1 MLDDDNNT
9 TSETII
15 LKLSTRAGIPAA
27 LVPSDPNNIPS
38 QSPLTQLNRNNQPV
52 EINVQILPNHP
63 IADDYKTKN
72 PTRLIRTNDDIDAR
86 IVSLSSG
93 YQTRSRNSDNIGS
106 TTTLSPIPSDI
117 DSQRK
122 RILNFVVSDAQP
134 QSFQPRPS
142 TTSTSTT
149 TTTTTTTTTQP
160 PQYSEQLGRELGSK
174 NAFVN
179 RQASIKSYPTTTTNA
194 PNVLISG
201 IHLPPNRLPKNENIK
216 LVLTS
221 GLRDVSNEEV
231 KQPEVEQGTVEIIPL
246 YIRESNGRPL
256 VDATVEPTTYAPA
269 KPFRS
274 VKRPAVQSD
283 TIVEL
288 DSQDGEESMTN
299 IQKRPYEQSLETAA
313 DASTPAS
320 ASKLVSKFSYKY
332 LDERNYRNKPFIN
345 EPTPYF
351 TSRSNN
357 FKEVLN
363 KTYETSTTSKL
374 FVSPYTS
381 LRSILQD
388 ESVKSTSLR
397 PVIRPSPISNKNQ
410 TLPSSSP
417 PPFRS
422 YYSITNTPRSTSTSS
437 TTHRLIKSTTT
448 EPSTTESTTT
458 TTKSTIPTTTVSAPK
473 SDVWIPLSSTE
484 IDRYVKSPKFIQ
496 HNIRNQFQSF
506 STTENS
512 VDSDEPTTYAPYQPE
527 NAYRRKIIRTRPVH
541 VSSTPPP
548 VEYDD
553 EDNNDEALDV
563 IRNDQFSKL
572 LESVLDNN
580 KPKKYEARRG
590 SNHVEPT
597 TTTTTER
604 YLENIFDST
613 TRIIEITDRPHQYFS
628 HYRHL
633 STERTVGS
641 AISSTQR
648 YVNHTT
654 TPKLSDEQLREKF
667 RATVEMPEFN
677 IPTESERKMY
687 KQNAAADDVSDE
699 FDLTTLTNTIT
710 EVTTQSTST
719 TTVTAKPSRTTTVTT
734 TTTTEELP
742 VPSTS
747 YTPKSSSTTN
757 SINTIPPRA
766 SRVNAAIKTTI
777 AAASL
782 PRRVTSAPVTLK
794 CTENSPNAKCNE
806 IPSRYHRDFLLKFK
820 IKKKKRIRKKCV
832 RLILVCQDLRFCS
845 FPTLK
850 NCLIC

>member
-27 LVPSDPNNIPS
+27 LVPSNPNNIPS

-52 EINVQILPNHP
+52 EINVQVLPYNP
-63 IADDYKTKN
+63 IPDDNKTKN
-72 PTRLIRTNDDIDAR
+72 PTRLIRTNDNVDAR

-93 YQTRSRNSDNIGS
+93 YQARSGNVDNVGS
-106 TTTLSPIPSDI
+106 TTTLLPIPSDI

-134 QSFQPRPS
+134 QSFQPRPP
-142 TTSTSTT
+142 TTSTT
-149 TTTTTTTTTQP
+149 TTTTTTTTSTTTQP

-179 RQASIKSYPTTTTNA
+179 RQSSIKSHPTTTTNA

-201 IHLPPNRLPKNENIK
+201 VHLPANRLPKTENIK

-221 GLRDVSNEEV
+221 GLRDVSNEEI
-231 KQPEVEQGTVEIIPL
+231 KQPKVEQGSVEFVPL
-246 YIRESNGRPL
+246 YIRESNGKPL

-274 VKRPAVQSD
+274 VKRPAVPTD

-299 IQKRPYEQSLETAA
+299 IQKRPYEQNLETAA
-313 DASTPAS
+313 DAPTPAS

-332 LDERNYRNKPFIN
+332 LDERNNRNKPFIN
-345 EPTPYF
+345 EPPPYF
-351 TSRSNN
+351 TSRANN

-397 PVIRPSPISNKNQ
+397 PVIRPSPINNKNQ
-410 TLPSSSP
+410 TLSSSSP

-448 EPSTTESTTT
+448 EPSTEST
-458 TTKSTIPTTTVSAPK
+458 TTKSTIPTTTTVAPK
-473 SDVWIPLSSTE
+473 SDEWIPLSSTE

-496 HNIRNQFQSF
+496 HNIRNQFQGF

-512 VDSDEPTTYAPYQPE
+512 VDNDEATTYVPNQPE
-527 NAYRRKIIRTRPVH
+527 QAYRRKIIRTRPLH
-541 VSSTPPP
+541 VSNTPPP
-548 VEYDD
+548 VEYD
-553 EDNNDEALDV
+553 EDDNDEVLDV
-563 IRNDQFSKL
+563 IRNAQFSKL
-572 LESVLDNN
+572 LESVSDSN
-580 KPKKYEARRG
+580 KPKKYETRRV
-590 SNHVEPT
+590 SNQFEPT
-597 TTTTTER
+597 TTTEQ
-604 YLENIFDST
+604 YPENVFDST
-613 TRIIEITDRPHQYFS
+613 TRLIEITDRPHQYFS

-648 YVNHTT
+648 YVNNT
-654 TPKLSDEQLREKF
+654 TPKLTDAQLREKF

-677 IPTESERKMY
+677 IPTESERKLY
-687 KQNAAADDVSDE
+687 KQIAAEDDVSDE
-699 FDLTTLTNTIT
+699 FDLTTTLTNTIT
-710 EVTTQSTST
+710 EATTQSTST
-719 TTVTAKPSRTTTVTT
+719 TTITARPSRTTTSTTTTTT
-734 TTTTEELP
+734 TTTTEQLP

-747 YTPKSSSTTN
+747 TTPKSSSTTN

-782 PRRVTSAPVTLK
+782 PRRVTTAPVSLK
-794 CTENSPNAKCNE
+794 CTDNSPNAKCNE
-806 IPSRYHRDFLLKFK
+806 IPSRYHRDFLL
-820 IKKKKRIRKKCV
+820 I
-832 RLILVCQDLRFCS
+832 
-845 FPTLK
+845 
-850 NCLIC
+850 

>member
-15 LKLSTRAGIPAA
+15 LKLSTRAGSIPAA
-27 LVPSDPNNIPS
+27 LVPSNPNNIPS

-52 EINVQILPNHP
+52 EINVQVIPNNANNP
-63 IADDYKTKN
+63 IPDDNKTKN
-72 PTRLIRTNDDIDAR
+72 PTRLIRTNDSIDAK
-86 IVSLSSG
+86 IISLTSA
-93 YQTRSRNSDNIGS
+93 YQTRNRNSDNIGS
-106 TTTLSPIPSDI
+106 TTTLSPVPSDI
-117 DSQRK
+117 ESQRK

-142 TTSTSTT
+142 TTTTTSTT
-149 TTTTTTTTTQP
+149 TTKTTTTISTTT
-160 PQYSEQLGRELGSK
+160 PQYSEQLGSK

-179 RQASIKSYPTTTTNA
+179 RQPSIKSHPSTTTNA

-201 IHLPPNRLPKNENIK
+201 IHLPANRLPKTDSIK

-221 GLRDVSNEEV
+221 GLRDVSNEEIE
-231 KQPEVEQGTVEIIPL
+231 QPKVEKGTVEIVPL
-246 YIRESNGRPL
+246 YVRESNGKPL

-274 VKRPAVQSD
+274 QSIKRPTVPLKD
-283 TIVEL
+283 TPEYVVEL

-299 IQKRPYEQSLETAA
+299 IQKRPYEQNLETAA
-313 DASTPAS
+313 DVPTPAS
-320 ASKLVSKFSYKY
+320 PSKLVSKFSYKY
-332 LDERNYRNKPFIN
+332 LDERNYRNKQPFISD
-345 EPTPYF
+345 PTPYF

-397 PVIRPSPISNKNQ
+397 PVIRPSPLNNKNQ
-410 TLPSSSP
+410 TYSSSP
-417 PPFRS
+417 TPQFRS
-422 YYSITNTPRSTSTSS
+422 YYSITGTPRSVTTPS
-437 TTHRLIKSTTT
+437 TTHRLIKTTTT
-448 EPSTTESTTT
+448 ELPTTTSTESTTT
-458 TTKSTIPTTTVSAPK
+458 TTKSTIPTTTISPK
-473 SDVWIPLSSTE
+473 HSDEWIPLSSTE

-496 HNIRNQFQSF
+496 HNIRNHYQSF

-512 VDSDEPTTYAPYQPE
+512 LDNDEPTTYLPNQQNVPPE
-527 NAYRRKIIRTRPVH
+527 HSYRRKVIRTRPLQ
-541 VSSTPPP
+541 VSSTSPPIQF
-548 VEYDD
+548 EEDD
-553 EDNNDEALDV
+553 DNDEILDV
-563 IRNDQFSKL
+563 IRNAQFSKL
-572 LESVLDNN
+572 FESALDDS
-580 KPKKYEARRG
+580 KPKKYETRRVT
-590 SNHVEPT
+590 NQILPT
-597 TTTTTER
+597 TTTAPET
-604 YLENIFDST
+604 YPENVYDST
-613 TRIIEITDRPHQYFS
+613 TRLIEITDRPHQYFS

-641 AISSTQR
+641 AISSTQK
-648 YVNHTT
+648 YINST
-654 TPKLSDEQLREKF
+654 TPKLTDEQLREKF

-677 IPTESERKMY
+677 IPTESERKLY
-687 KQNAAADDVSDE
+687 KQIAAEDDSDE

-719 TTVTAKPSRTTTVTT
+719 TTITAEPSPTTI
-734 TTTTEELP
+734 TTTEELT

-747 YTPKSSSTTN
+747 TTPKSSSTTN

-782 PRRVTSAPVTLK
+782 PRRVTTAPVSLK
-794 CTENSPNAKCNE
+794 CTDNSPNAKCNE
-806 IPSRYHRDFLLKFK
+806 IPSRYH
-820 IKKKKRIRKKCV
+820 
-832 RLILVCQDLRFCS
+832 
-845 FPTLK
+845 
-850 NCLIC
+850 

>member
-27 LVPSDPNNIPS
+27 LVPSNPNNIPS
-38 QSPLTQLNRNNQPV
+38 HSPLTQLNRSNQPV
-52 EINVQILPNHP
+52 EINVQVLPNSPHTT
-63 IADDYKTKN
+63 DDNKTKS
-72 PTRLIRTNDDIDAR
+72 PTRLIRTNDSVDAK
-86 IVSLSSG
+86 IISLSSG
-93 YQTRSRNSDNIGS
+93 YQTRSRSSDNIGS
-106 TTTLSPIPSDI
+106 TTTLSPISTDLE
-117 DSQRK
+117 SQRK
-122 RILNFVVSDAQP
+122 KILNYVVSDAQP

-142 TTSTSTT
+142 TTSTTTTTTSTTSTT
-149 TTTTTTTTTQP
+149 TTTQL
-160 PQYSEQLGRELGSK
+160 PQHYEHLGSEELGSQ

-179 RQASIKSYPTTTTNA
+179 RRSSSIKSYPTTTTNA

-201 IHLPPNRLPKNENIK
+201 VHLPANRLPKNENIK

-221 GLRDVSNEEV
+221 GLRDVSDEEIA
-231 KQPEVEQGTVEIIPL
+231 KPKVEQGSVEFVPL
-246 YIRESNGRPL
+246 YIRESNSKPL

-274 VKRPAVQSD
+274 MKRPIVQSE
-283 TIVEL
+283 TSVEVDDD

-299 IQKRPYEQSLETAA
+299 IQKQPYEQNLETAA
-313 DASTPAS
+313 DVPTSASP
-320 ASKLVSKFSYKY
+320 SKLVSKFSYKY

-345 EPTPYF
+345 EPSPYF

-363 KTYETSTTSKL
+363 KTYETSTPSKL

-397 PVIRPSPISNKNQ
+397 PVVRPLPINNKTQ
-410 TLPSSSP
+410 TLTSSSP

-422 YYSITNTPRSTSTSS
+422 YYSITGTPKSLLTSS

-448 EPSTTESTTT
+448 TEPSTTTSTES
-458 TTKSTIPTTTVSAPK
+458 TTKSTIPTTTVAEPI
-473 SDVWIPLSSTE
+473 DEWIPLSSTE
-484 IDRYVKSPKFIQ
+484 IDRYVKSPKYLP
-496 HNIRNQFQSF
+496 HNIRNQYQSY

-512 VDSDEPTTYAPYQPE
+512 VEIDEPTTTYPPNQPE
-527 NAYRRKIIRTRPVH
+527 HTYRRKVIRTRPLH

-548 VEYDD
+548 VQYDD
-553 EDNNDEALDV
+553 DDDNDGILDV
-563 IRNDQFSKL
+563 IRNAHFSKL
-572 LESVLDNN
+572 LESVLDSN
-580 KPKKYEARRG
+580 KPKKYETRKV
-590 SNHVEPT
+590 SNQAVPITDKT
-597 TTTTTER
+597 TTTTTTTSTEQ
-604 YLENIFDST
+604 YPENIFDSS
-613 TRIIEITDRPHQYFS
+613 TRLIEITDRPHQYFS

-641 AISSTQR
+641 AISSTQK
-648 YVNHTT
+648 YINNT
-654 TPKLSDEQLREKF
+654 TPRLSDEELREKF

-677 IPTESERKMY
+677 IPTESERKLY
-687 KQNAAADDVSDE
+687 KQIASVDDTSDE

-710 EVTTQSTST
+710 EEVTTQSTST
-719 TTVTAKPSRTTTVTT
+719 TTITAKPSRTTTTVTQ

-747 YTPKSSSTTN
+747 TTPKSSSTTN

-782 PRRVTSAPVTLK
+782 PRRVTTAPVSLK
-794 CTENSPNAKCNE
+794 CTDNSPNSKCNE
-806 IPSRYHRDFLLKFK
+806 IPSRYTE
-820 IKKKKRIRKKCV
+820 
-832 RLILVCQDLRFCS
+832 RF
-845 FPTLK
+845 FF
-850 NCLIC
+850 